1 MTKYTGPIVITGMG
15 AISPFGP
22 GVEALWS
29 ALLRGERRTT
39 LIESAGA
46 LEQPV
51 EGAKVGE
58 WRPADLLGK
67 RGLQY
72 LRPSTQFLLG
82 ASMLALHTA
91 GLAGEDTQADDLGV
105 TIGCNLV
112 GLQSTADYDYTA
124 LSEGPVCTSPMEAP
138 NTLANAPASHL
149 AIRLKARAL
158 NTTIASGQCA
168 GLDALGYAARA
179 MREGRARQI
188 VAGGVEELSLAALW
202 VYDNTGILDHTGSAN
217 AGYPFEESSRGCL
230 PSEGA
235 AVVVLERQAEVL
247 ARGARPLAVLAGWSS
262 GFAPNP
268 TLETRARV
276 LRRTALQA
284 LQASGLSSEDVDV
297 VVSGAN
303 GLPEQDQAE
312 AQVLQQLLA
321 ENPRVQVTAIKG
333 TLGETYGAGGM
344 FQTLAAICMFEHGL
358 VPPTVSH
365 ERAAS
370 SLATSLRTTQTTA
383 GSWPENA
390 PGVALLLSQDLFGS
404 TSAVVLRGYQAEK
417 GD

>member
-39 LIESAGA
+39 LIEPGGA
-46 LEQPV
+46 LEQAV
-51 EGAKVGE
+51 EGAQVGD

-72 LRPSTQFLLG
+72 LRTSTQFLLG
-82 ASMLALHTA
+82 ASVLALHAA
-91 GLAGEDTQADDLGV
+91 GLTGDDTRADELGV

-179 MREGRARQI
+179 MREGRAHQI

-202 VYDNTGILDHTGSAN
+202 VYSKTGILDHTRPAN
-217 AGYPFEESSRGCL
+217 AGYPFETSSRGCL
-230 PSEGA
+230 PGEGA
-235 AVVVLERQAEVL
+235 AVVVLERQEEAL

-262 GFAPNP
+262 AFAPAP
-268 TLETRARV
+268 ELETRARV
-276 LRRTALQA
+276 LHRTALQA
-284 LQASGLSSEDVDV
+284 LQASGLSAEDVDV

-303 GLPEQDQAE
+303 GVPEQDQAE
-312 AQVLQQLLA
+312 AQALRQLLA
-321 ENPRVQVTAIKG
+321 ENPRVRVTAIKG

-344 FQTLAAICMFEHGL
+344 FQTLAATCMLEHGL
-358 VPPTVSH
+358 VPPTISH
-365 ERAAS
+365 EYAAS
-370 SLATSLRTTQTTA
+370 SLASGLRTTRTTPA
-383 GSWPENA
+383 HRPENA
-390 PGVALLLSQDLFGS
+390 QGVALLLSQDLFGS
-404 TSAVVLRGYQAEK
+404 TSAVVLRGYQDEK
-417 GD
+417 GN